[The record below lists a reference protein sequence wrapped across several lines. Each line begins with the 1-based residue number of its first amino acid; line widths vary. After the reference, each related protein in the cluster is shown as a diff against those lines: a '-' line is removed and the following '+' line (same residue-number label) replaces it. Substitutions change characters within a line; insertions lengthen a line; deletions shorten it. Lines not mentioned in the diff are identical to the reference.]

1 MAFQESTTVPH
12 TPAAVAT
19 ALMDEGFHR
28 AATEKLGG
36 VLAAFSREGDPTG
49 PITVTMVR
57 TVPVNRLP
65 EAVQKIAGK
74 FLGEKLNLE
83 QTERWSAPA
92 ADGSRTGHL
101 VVTIP
106 TAKVTATGEQTM
118 VPSGTGTELT
128 VTGTVECKIPL
139 VGGKV
144 AGFAEPKVGSVLRR
158 QSRELTQWLSR

>member
-1 MAFQESTTVPH
+1 M
-12 TPAAVAT
+12 
-19 ALMDEGFHR
+19 
-28 AATEKLGG
+28 
-36 VLAAFSREGDPTG
+36 
-49 PITVTMVR
+49 TVTMVR

-92 ADGSRTGHL
+92 ADGSRTSHL
-101 VVTIP
+101 VISIP
-106 TAKVTATGEQTM
+106 TAKVTATGEQKL
-118 VPSGTGTELT
+118 VPSGAGSELT
-128 VTGTVECKIPL
+128 LAGNVECKIPL

-158 QSRELTQWLSR
+158 QGRALTEWLSR